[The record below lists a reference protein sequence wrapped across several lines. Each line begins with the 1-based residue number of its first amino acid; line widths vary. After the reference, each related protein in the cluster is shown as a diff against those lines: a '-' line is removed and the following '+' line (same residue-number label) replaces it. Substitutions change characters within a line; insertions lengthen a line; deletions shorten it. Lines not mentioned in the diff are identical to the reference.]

1 MSKKLR
7 LILATVLLVVGLFG
21 ESVYSYIKENVEIVN
36 IPSTKFDPP
45 TIEYKTLVQNITDM
59 DREKQDAKQIGD
71 FFSELS
77 SVVRTDPGFVKTTG
91 VFREFNMRAG
101 GLNFAGLELKDKYP
115 LLGEE
120 VDKAIMDTLG
130 KEDLALTDNKRK
142 DLCDCLNAVAWSVN
156 N

>member
-59 DREKQDAKQIGD
+59 DIEKQDAKQIGD

-77 SVVRTDPGFVKTTG
+77 SVVRTDP
-91 VFREFNMRAG
+91 
-101 GLNFAGLELKDKYP
+101 
-115 LLGEE
+115 
-120 VDKAIMDTLG
+120 
-130 KEDLALTDNKRK
+130 
-142 DLCDCLNAVAWSVN
+142 
-156 N
+156 